1 MKNFIFD
8 RYGYYVENGEVF
20 SYQGFKFALEIN
32 NYSPIE
38 SEDMNNY
45 IIQLSNNLF
54 NKKAYIVPSREDK
67 LLTLSEYGNV
77 SLVAVEDF
85 KVTINDIILFHQQN
99 FSSNKK
105 VKASVIK
112 ERWIS
117 KLDLI
122 ENKIVPSIKIEDHY
136 YQLLVICVTHSVGLA
151 INAIQY
157 LQDAIIDF
165 DDEINGV
172 TLVHKRATL
181 NSYDLLNPFNLIID
195 SPVRDFA
202 ELYKNEEISLEEL
215 ISILT
220 RYQFNSKDVTLLLAR
235 ILYPTKFFDL
245 LEKHYQKRDDI
256 TPDLNEY
263 YENITSYID
272 KIKKIHSYL
281 VNNYGI
287 RKINWLE

>member
-1 MKNFIFD
+1 M
-8 RYGYYVENGEVF
+8 
-20 SYQGFKFALEIN
+20 
-32 NYSPIE
+32 
-38 SEDMNNY
+38 
-45 IIQLSNNLF
+45 
-54 NKKAYIVPSREDK
+54 
-67 LLTLSEYGNV
+67 
-77 SLVAVEDF
+77 
-85 KVTINDIILFHQQN
+85 
-99 FSSNKK
+99 
-105 VKASVIK
+105 
-112 ERWIS
+112 
-117 KLDLI
+117 
-122 ENKIVPSIKIEDHY
+122 
-136 YQLLVICVTHSVGLA
+136 
-151 INAIQY
+151 
-157 LQDAIIDF
+157 
-165 DDEINGV
+165 
-172 TLVHKRATL
+172 
-181 NSYDLLNPFNLIID
+181 IID

-263 YENITSYID
+263 YENITFYID